1 MMKLALIALPYGEGP
16 QKIMPL
22 GLQNIAAYLKARS
35 EGVWVRI
42 FDYSEFHGAETD
54 QLGELFEWQP
64 EMVGFSIYSS
74 HVEVAKAWALIVSL
88 RLPGALLFC
97 GGPHISLAAESFLT
111 YSKMLFKVA
120 LIGEGE
126 YSTSELVRYF
136 SAYCSSECRKG
147 FSQVENMRSFCEG
160 GFADIPNAVWRNCA
174 GAYVHTKL
182 FCNQLPPEEW
192 ENPLLDYS
200 STTLQHL
207 KYTDRRDGVTRSA
220 IALTSSR
227 GCPLTCSFC
236 AIVAADKNGP
246 KWRAVSAK
254 TLLRWLREAREIYDF
269 THVYMMD
276 ANFFVR
282 RERVLEFSEGL
293 HRDFQGRVT
302 WSSSSTV
309 GYLLKIRD
317 CLPVLVEQGLRL
329 VELGIESGSQTQL
342 NYMNKKVTVEQNIE
356 AIRLLQESNLT
367 VGLDFIMFYHDQTL
381 QEIIENLLFIHRAG
395 LTDHESFDHY
405 FNIMMLYPGTPVRK
419 DLESRLGEKLSL
431 ECLPVSRD
439 FIGNQDVRTIYE
451 RFIDGFAKNYLGMLE
466 MAISENIRA
475 TKKSE
480 SPYGRAYYSLLN
492 VYLRHLPFKVLWS
505 LTHNARSSEG
515 GLIPRG
521 YPELI
526 RMSLGDQ
533 FPKGSG
539 DDLSIGKVTLGAG
552 GRYGEVIMK
561 VR

>member
-35 EGVWVRI
+35 DGVWVRI

-74 HVEVAKAWALIVSL
+74 HVEVAKAWALEVSK

-97 GGPHISLAAESFLT
+97 GGPHISLAAESFLA
-111 YSKMLFKVA
+111 YSEMLFKVA

-126 YSTSELVRYF
+126 YSTNELVKCFNTYCGSEGGESF
-136 SAYCSSECRKG
+136 SQAEKMKG
-147 FSQVENMRSFCEG
+147 FCKV
-160 GFADIPNAVWRNCA
+160 GFADIPNAVWKNCA
-174 GAYVHTKL
+174 GEYIHTKL
-182 FCNQLPPEEW
+182 FCNQLPPKEW

-200 STTLQHL
+200 STNLQHL

-254 TLLRWLREAREIYDF
+254 TLLRWLREAHEIYDF

-329 VELGIESGSQTQL
+329 VELGIESGSQAQL
-342 NYMNKKVTVEQNIE
+342 NYMNKKVTVEQNVE
-356 AIRLLQESNLT
+356 AIRLLQENNLT
-367 VGLDFIMFYHDQTL
+367 VGLDFIMFYHDQAR
-381 QEIIENLLFIHRAG
+381 QEVIENLLFIHRAG

-419 DLESRLGEKLSL
+419 NLESRLGEELSL
-431 ECLPVSRD
+431 EFLPLSRD
-439 FIGNQDVRTIYE
+439 FIGNQDVRSIYV
-451 RFIDGFAKNYLGMLE
+451 RFIDGFAKTYLESLE
-466 MAISENIRA
+466 RAISKSIKE

-480 SPYGRAYYSLLN
+480 SLYGRAYYSLLN

-505 LTHNARSSEG
+505 LAHNARSGEG
-515 GLIPRG
+515 SLMPRG

-526 RMSLGDQ
+526 RLSSGDQ
-533 FPKGSG
+533 FSEDVG
-539 DDLSIGKVTLGAG
+539 DESSIGKVTLGAG
-552 GRYGEVIMK
+552 GRYGEVILK
-561 VR
+561 VC